1 MGSRNY
7 FVLFLLSFLIAFGG
21 GYLYFKPSD
30 TGNVAQPSNPTAPA
44 QPQTQ
49 EPVKPEKTAETA
61 EEGRIFIQRGCV
73 SCHSISALN
82 IQGGATGPDLSKA
95 FENVEGKHGVPLE
108 QYLQKPT
115 SAVMS
120 GVLGSKPLTDEERK
134 AVLAGLEAASK
145 QP

>member
-1 MGSRNY
+1 MGSRNN
-7 FVLFLLSFLIAFGG
+7 FVLFLLSFVIALGG
-21 GYLYFKPSD
+21 GYLYFKPTN
-30 TGNVAQPSNPTAPA
+30 TGNVAQPPAPAQPA

-49 EPVKPEKTAETA
+49 EPSKPEQTPETA
-61 EEGRIFIQRGCV
+61 EEGRIFVQRGCI
-73 SCHSISALN
+73 SCHSISALK

-108 QYLQKPT
+108 QFLRKPT

-120 GVLGSKPLTDEERK
+120 SVLGSNPLTEEELK